1 MRDLGLRECLSPR
14 KEHAVHVSLLI
25 RLIVCTLYFYI
36 AYIKIY
42 TDKNDGFQP
51 PAWICFSRRPL
62 KLEKHLVFVFLLIKR
77 TLQPLQDN

>member
-14 KEHAVHVSLLI
+14 KEHAVYVPLLI

-42 TDKNDGFQP
+42 TDKNDGFYP
-51 PAWICFSRRPL
+51 PACICFSYRPL

-77 TLQPLQDN
+77 TLQPL